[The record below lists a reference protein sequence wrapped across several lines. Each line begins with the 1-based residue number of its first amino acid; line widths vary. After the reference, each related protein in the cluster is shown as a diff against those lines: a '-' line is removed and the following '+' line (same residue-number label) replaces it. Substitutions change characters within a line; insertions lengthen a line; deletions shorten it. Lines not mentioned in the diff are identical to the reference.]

1 MFLVDVAAEDIDA
14 SDTFGCWP
22 AKVSDR
28 LSRIAAGMHP
38 PKFYLENSLLHHKMT
53 KIVELNA
60 LLSQMEP
67 VLNPGTYV
75 YVRSKG
81 ALPVDHSKIVA
92 SIREAEGTSLI
103 LEESFAESEGLEP
116 VFKCA
121 WITLYVNSDLAAI
134 GFTAAFSAV
143 LGKAGISCN
152 VVAGINHDHIFVP
165 IHQAGLAMT
174 ELKASQE
181 HHRRLVTEHQSNAQ
195 RK

>member
-1 MFLVDVAAEDIDA
+1 MTAITDL
-14 SDTFGCWP
+14 
-22 AKVSDR
+22 
-28 LSRIAAGMHP
+28 
-38 PKFYLENSLLHHKMT
+38 NS
-53 KIVELNA
+53 

-67 VLNPGTYV
+67 VLNQGTYV

-81 ALPVDHSKIVA
+81 ALPIDHSKIVA

-103 LEESFAESEGLEP
+103 LEESFAKSEGLEP

-143 LGKAGISCN
+143 LGNVGISCN

-165 IHQAGLAMT
+165 SHQAGLAMI
-174 ELKASQE
+174 ELKATQE
-181 HHRRLVTEHQSNAQ
+181 HHRRLITEHQNNPQ
-195 RK
+195 HNNPPRK